1 MEISN
6 IILVSLVLFFTI
18 SSIKTVRKSKTISST
33 NNKIVC
39 DADH

>member
-6 IILVSLVLFFTI
+6 IILVSLVIFFTF
-18 SSIKTVRKSKTISST
+18 SSIKTVRKKEIISST
-33 NNKIVC
+33 TNKISC